1 MPSPSPEAPPV
12 PSAGGPLPEG
22 PFPRWRRAA
31 QGLRWMRIAIYAPI
45 AGSVLGIL
53 ISLGAGQSS
62 PTRSFA
68 GYLFW
73 ASYVLGYVAFAAGL
87 WRFGSVPASTG
98 AARPARQAFA
108 CLASGLGLQLLCCLP
123 LVWPALVPI
132 LFGRLLIGFIL
143 LLGTITPVTLTAA
156 CGGLLVRAL
165 GAVLRSLGER
175 PPTCAQKA
183 LGAWV
188 AWWILTLTLSL
199 ALWLAITIGRPSAL
213 VHLVVVLP
221 NVALPVAWGLLYVGG
236 GAIAL
241 ALASVMG
248 RTARALARQESPET
262 APR

>member
-1 MPSPSPEAPPV
+1 
-12 PSAGGPLPEG
+12 
-22 PFPRWRRAA
+22 
-31 QGLRWMRIAIYAPI
+31 MRLAIYAPI
-45 AGSVLGIL
+45 AGCVLGIL
-53 ISLGAGQSS
+53 ISLGAGQGS
-62 PTRSFA
+62 PTRNIA
-68 GYLFW
+68 GYLFG

-132 LFGRLLIGFIL
+132 PFGRLLIGFVL
-143 LLGTITPVTLTAA
+143 LLGAITPITLTAA
-156 CGGLLVRAL
+156 CGGLLARAL
-165 GAVLRSLGER
+165 GAVLRSLDER
-175 PPTCAQKA
+175 PPTWAQKA

-188 AWWILTLTLSL
+188 AWWILTLTLTL
-199 ALWLAITIGRPSAL
+199 AFCLAITTGRPSAL

-221 NVALPVAWGLLYVGG
+221 DVALPVVWGLLHAGG

-248 RTARALARQESPET
+248 RTTRAVARPESPES